1 MAYLMFQCPTQGP
14 IGDQVDLAPRE
25 SDLRAGLLYR
35 SNGKKPLISDDS
47 HHRVGANKGPVGK
60 QMVSSSK
67 ETKYVYAIGVGLEA
81 SKDWHVPQ
89 LNTANVKR
97 QDSSRFFSVDTVVQS
112 QQQSCSVET

>member
-60 QMVSSSK
+60 
-67 ETKYVYAIGVGLEA
+67 LEMSIVA
-81 SKDWHVPQ
+81 TNGFIKQRNKICLCNRRWFGS
-89 LNTANVKR
+89 
-97 QDSSRFFSVDTVVQS
+97 
-112 QQQSCSVET
+112 